1 VGTLGRVLTPY
12 RRVLSV
18 PGAWQFSAAGFF
30 GRLPIAMVSLGIVLL
45 VSAEAGSY
53 GLAGTVVSAYLIA
66 NAALAIVHG
75 RLVDRFGQHRV
86 LPAVETLFVV
96 ALALLMWSVEDDW
109 HPLVVHA
116 LAAVAGG
123 SLPQIGACVRAR
135 WSHVLDDTASVQ
147 TAYAFESV
155 VDEALFVTGPT
166 VVTLLATAWDPV
178 AGLVVAMACGLG
190 GVLWLSAQRSTEPP
204 DHRQRASAGAD
215 TVKAPMPWR
224 VVAPLVVVCVS
235 LGAVFGSTEVITVA
249 FAEEQGAKA
258 LAGPL
263 LGIWALGSLLAGLVT
278 GAIAWRS
285 GPEVRVRWGILALG
299 LTLVPLGFV
308 GSLWVMAGLLLLG
321 GMAIA
326 PTLIATLAVTERSV
340 PRSRLTE
347 GMAILHTGMGVGI
360 APGAALG
367 GLMIDAYGA
376 SPAYAVPAVAGL
388 LGAAAA
394 WLARAPV
401 PSRPVPSTP

>member
-1 VGTLGRVLTPY
+1 MLSPY
-12 RRVLSV
+12 RRVLTV
-18 PGAWQFSAAGFF
+18 PGAWQFSLAGFF

-45 VSAEAGSY
+45 VSAEEGSY
-53 GLAGTVVSAYLIA
+53 GLAGTVASAYLVA
-66 NAALAIVHG
+66 NALLAIVHG

-96 ALALLMWSVEDDW
+96 SLALMMWAVDAGW
-109 HPLVVHA
+109 HPLAIHA

-123 SLPQIGACVRAR
+123 ALPQIGACVRAR
-135 WSHVLDDTASVQ
+135 WSHVLDDTSSVQ

-166 VVTLLATAWDPV
+166 VVTFLATAWDPV
-178 AGLVVAMACGLG
+178 AGLVVAMGCGLG

-204 DHRQRASAGAD
+204 DHRQRASAGDD
-215 TVKAPMPWR
+215 TARAPMPWR
-224 VVAPLVVVCVS
+224 IVAPLVVVCVA
-235 LGAVFGSTEVITVA
+235 LGAVFGSTEVVTVA
-249 FAEEQGAKA
+249 FAEEQGNKV

-263 LGIWALGSLLAGLVT
+263 LGVWALGSLVAGLVT
-278 GAIAWRS
+278 GLIAWRT

-308 GSLWVMAGLLLLG
+308 GSLWVMAVFLLLG

-367 GLMIDAYGA
+367 GLMVDAYGA

-394 WLARAPV
+394 WLTRSSVA
-401 PSRPVPSTP
+401 STP

>member
-1 VGTLGRVLTPY
+1 MGTRHTEPVLSPY
-12 RRVLSV
+12 RRVLSE
-18 PGAWQFSAAGFF
+18 PGAWRFSAAGFF

-45 VSAEAGSY
+45 VSAKAGSY
-53 GLAGTVVSAYLIA
+53 GLAGTVVSAYLVA
-66 NAALAIVHG
+66 NALLAIVHG

-86 LPAVETLFVV
+86 LPVAQTIFVV
-96 ALALLMWSVEDDW
+96 ALALMMWAVEEGW
-109 HPLVVHA
+109 HPLVIHA
-116 LAAVAGG
+116 LAAVSGG
-123 SLPQIGACVRAR
+123 ALPQIGACVRAR
-135 WSHVLDDTASVQ
+135 WSHVLDDTRSVQ

-178 AGLVVAMACGLG
+178 AGLVVAMASGLV
-190 GVLWLSAQRSTEPP
+190 GVLWLSSQRATEPP
-204 DHRQRASAGAD
+204 DHRQRSQSGAE
-215 TVKAPMPWR
+215 TVHAPMPWR
-224 VVAPLVVVCVS
+224 IVAPLVAVCVS
-235 LGAVFGSTEVITVA
+235 LGAVFGSTEVVTVA

-263 LGIWALGSLLAGLVT
+263 LGIWALGSLLAGLAAGLV
-278 GAIAWRS
+278 AWRS
-285 GPEVRVRWGILALG
+285 GPEVRVRWGMLALG
-299 LTLVPLGFV
+299 LTLVPLGLV
-308 GSLWVMAGLLLLG
+308 GSLWVMAVFLLLG

-326 PTLIATLAVTERSV
+326 PTLIATLAVTERTV
-340 PRSRLTE
+340 PKSRLTE

-394 WLARAPV
+394 WLTRASVASSP
-401 PSRPVPSTP
+401 